1 MPNPEWGTLYIK
13 SLYFIIITMITVGF
27 GDITPK
33 NNAETV
39 YVLGIALLSCFQF
52 GYTVNIIGSLFQEK
66 AQ

>member
-1 MPNPEWGTLYIK
+1 MSLQNAEYNWVKSLSVELPNPPWGTLYVK

-39 YVLGIALLSCFQF
+39 YVLGIALLSCF
-52 GYTVNIIGSLFQEK
+52 
-66 AQ
+66 